1 MLTVLAIFSQEALS
15 LLSSRPL
22 WLCFGA
28 VLSTRYYRSVQ
39 DLRKTPTPVATPII
53 RRSTR
58 SLISL
63 IPKHW
68 RRNTK
73 RLMRE
78 HRAVRRPVPADRA
91 VVTGPCRRAFLAFLA
106 AEDVAKGRLRRAGYP
121 CPPLLLCGRWL
132 TRVSLG
138 RGWCCCCCCCWGPA
152 VRGCW
157 SYTQCV
163 GLLP

>member
-15 LLSSRPL
+15 LLPSRPL

-53 RRSTR
+53 RSTR

-78 HRAVRRPVPADRA
+78 HRTVRRPVPAGRA
-91 VVTGPCRRAFLAFLA
+91 VVTGPGRRAFLALLA
-106 AEDVAKGRLRRAGYP
+106 AEDVAKGRLRRARDP
-121 CPPLLLCGRWL
+121 CSSLLLGGRRL
-132 TRVSLG
+132 AGVSLG
-138 RGWCCCCCCCWGPA
+138 RGWCCCCCCCCWGPA
-152 VRGCW
+152 V
-157 SYTQCV
+157 
-163 GLLP
+163 